1 MAEDKK
7 SNDKQIDMN
16 EVALWLRNTVRRP
29 QYIKTF
35 NDAGFEKMT
44 AISQITDTQLKE
56 LGIHL
61 MGHRNEIM
69 AEVKQF
75 APGAF
80 SGTQIDN
87 EEFLKMKMKISHLEE
102 QVRNAQRVAEEQK
115 EDATFVLVLHGEKI
129 GVPLEIKNYSD
140 VNSLVSQCKLM
151 MGLNETD
158 ELKVCT
164 KHHKHD
170 DQLVT
175 VMPHDVLKP
184 GKIYYAKRMM
194 CFAALMVRHLN
205 QEHFRQSVGKLAREH
220 GFGGGIERNSSDIT
234 SYRLHLYSPNKT
246 QLQQFLKVTLPKVA
260 NISSRCYIACAEEKR
275 ERANVFPFRIH
286 AKQNEAGRTD
296 GKNSNPFIEQA
307 ESTQSK
313 SIKNYHYY
321 T

>member
-1 MAEDKK
+1 MAESMKLYCECGAVSIDGTVKGGASV
-7 SNDKQIDMN
+7 SNHQHKMKPYPQQQKPKRLMYHGN
-16 EVALWLRNTVRRP
+16 ENHHQA
-29 QYIKTF
+29 Q
-35 NDAGFEKMT
+35 
-44 AISQITDTQLKE
+44 S
-56 LGIHL
+56 GI
-61 MGHRNEIM
+61 
-69 AEVKQF
+69 V
-75 APGAF
+75 
-80 SGTQIDN
+80 N
-87 EEFLKMKMKISHLEE
+87 EEILKLIAQ
-102 QVRNAQRVAEEQK
+102 QVRMHMQHVAEEQK
-115 EDATFVLVLHGEKI
+115 EVAHQELETSDNDKEARVYVVLHNERMGL
-129 GVPLEIKNYSD
+129 PLKHCSD
-140 VNSLVSQCKLM
+140 MNSLVSQCKLKM
-151 MGLNETD
+151 DLNETD
-158 ELKVCT
+158 ELYICT
-164 KHHKHD
+164 KHD
-170 DQLVT
+170 NQLIRVL
-175 VMPHDVLKP
+175 PDDVLKP
-184 GKIYYAKRMM
+184 GKVYYAKRMM
-194 CFAALMVRHLN
+194 FFVELMVRHLD